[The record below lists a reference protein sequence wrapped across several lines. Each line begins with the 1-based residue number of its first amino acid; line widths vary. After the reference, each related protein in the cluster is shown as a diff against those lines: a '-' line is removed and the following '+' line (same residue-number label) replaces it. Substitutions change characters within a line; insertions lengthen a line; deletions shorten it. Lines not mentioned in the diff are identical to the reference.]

1 METYLDN
8 LAFVAI
14 KLQQDQNKILENIND
29 NIEKSFNINTYYS
42 LKATNPTIAEEYR
55 QQWVEYNKKRLAQI
69 EVEIEKES
77 IKKRNITK
85 IAIIVSII
93 ICLAIFIPVFY
104 FGCFYKTT
112 FKCDGC
118 GSTNM
123 TKDMSKYMTNYGID
137 DGSDNRYKCNE
148 CGRHNWLM
156 DWEKIR

>member
-1 METYLDN
+1 MQTYLNN
-8 LAFVAI
+8 LAFAAI

-77 IKKRNITK
+77 IKKKKHTK

-93 ICLAIFIPVFY
+93 VCIALSLVIY
-104 FGCFYKTT
+104 FLGFYKLT
-112 FKCDGC
+112 FKCWNC

-123 TKDMSKYMTNYGID
+123 TKNNIYDS
-137 DGSDNRYKCNE
+137 SDNCYKCNE
-148 CGRHNWLM
+148 CDRCNWLM